1 MKKAKKIISI
11 LILSLTV
18 SASAGTY
25 PIAGVNPEK
34 RPEGAPIV
42 TTVAKDKP
50 SKYSAVWYKLALHG
64 IDAPYPKSLLFLGSQ
79 GNWYNPFIYPGMVD
93 NYDIRGFHN

>member
-1 MKKAKKIISI
+1 MKKAKKVISI

-18 SASAGTY
+18 SAGAY

-34 RPEGAPIV
+34 RPEGAPVV
-42 TTVAKDKP
+42 TTVAKDTP
-50 SKYSAVWYKLALHG
+50 SKYSAVWYKVALYG

-79 GNWYNPFIYPGMVD
+79 GNWYTPFIYPGMV
-93 NYDIRGFHN
+93 NKFDIRGFHN

>member
-11 LILSLTV
+11 LILSLT
-18 SASAGTY
+18 ASAGAY

-42 TTVAKDKP
+42 TKAAKDVP
-50 SKYSAVWYKLALHG
+50 SKYSKIWYKVALYG
-64 IDAPYPKSLLFLGSQ
+64 INAPYSKSLFFLEDQ
-79 GNWYNPFIYPGMVD
+79 GNWYSPFILPGMVD
-93 NYDIRGFHN
+93 KYDIRGFHN